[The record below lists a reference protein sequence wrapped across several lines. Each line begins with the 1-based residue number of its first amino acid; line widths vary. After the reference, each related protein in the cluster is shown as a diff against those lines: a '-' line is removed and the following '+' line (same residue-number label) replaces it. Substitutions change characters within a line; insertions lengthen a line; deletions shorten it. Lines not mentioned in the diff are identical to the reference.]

1 MDIDYSKI
9 IHSIVDCLV
18 IDHNDIDIQV
28 SEEKKNVNISI
39 FAGSENISRLIGK
52 NGRTANIIR
61 EIISI
66 IGKENNKFTHVYF
79 KNKIDVNS

>member
-1 MDIDYSKI
+1 MEIDYSKI

-18 IDHNDIDIQV
+18 IDYKDIDIQV

-39 FAGSENISRLIGK
+39 FAGNENISRLIGK
-52 NGRTANIIR
+52 GGRTANIVR

-66 IGKENNKFTHVYF
+66 IGKENDKFTHVYF
-79 KNKIDVNS
+79 KNKIDH

>member
-1 MDIDYSKI
+1 MEIDYSKI

-18 IDHNDIDIQV
+18 IDYKDIDIQV

-39 FAGSENISRLIGK
+39 FAGNENISRLIGK
-52 NGRTANIIR
+52 GGRTANIVR

-66 IGKENNKFTHVYF
+66 IGKENDKFTHVYF
-79 KNKIDVNS
+79 KNKIGH